1 MAAKK
6 DRVLWADDEIDLLK
20 PHILFLQ
27 DKGYEVIPVI
37 SGQDAIECCKEE
49 SFDIIFL
56 DENMPGLTGLETL
69 AQIKAINPDVPVVM
83 VTKSEE
89 ESIMNQ
95 AIGNKIADYLIKPV
109 NPNQLL
115 LSIKKNGGLQEA
127 CLLGNRTGK
136 QSGSDDRPATHA
148 ETGGEQCIRQ
158 ICQKELRGL
167 DSEPRNPPVDEPG
180 FIQKESIPDARQR
193 R

>member
-1 MAAKK
+1 MVAKK

-109 NPNQLL
+109 K
-115 LSIKKNGGLQEA
+115 SE
-127 CLLGNRTGK
+127 
-136 QSGSDDRPATHA
+136 PAA
-148 ETGGEQCIRQ
+148 LVY
-158 ICQKELRGL
+158 QKECPQ
-167 DSEPRNPPVDEPG
+167 ERNHIRNNDCRLSAGVRAYRHAD
-180 FIQKESIPDARQR
+180 QR
-193 R
+193 LTDNR

>member
-56 DENMPGLTGLETL
+56 DENMPGHR
-69 AQIKAINPDVPVVM
+69 
-83 VTKSEE
+83 
-89 ESIMNQ
+89 
-95 AIGNKIADYLIKPV
+95 IGNIGADQGDQSRCPCRH
-109 NPNQLL
+109 
-115 LSIKKNGGLQEA
+115 GDQE
-127 CLLGNRTGK
+127 
-136 QSGSDDRPATHA
+136 
-148 ETGGEQCIRQ
+148 
-158 ICQKELRGL
+158 RG
-167 DSEPRNPPVDEPG
+167 RKHHEPG
-180 FIQKESIPDARQR
+180 YR
-193 R
+193 